1 MEVLIASIIQH
12 LRWCDK
18 AINLSKDNRKISV
31 PVYSDENST
40 PHISIYVEDE
50 DGTFRRTQSEPLRLL
65 RDDIQGIS
73 ISQGDLVSGAY
84 DRQERNWQTPTVTFH
99 YGRPQS
105 FYQFLRDKVA
115 HNRFF
120 VFTKPQLAGHI
131 SKFSLHE
138 LKLKNSTSQRKV
150 AILKEKYIEAL
161 QLLQEEEL
169 VALHADTVSAK
180 EDTGTKTS
188 DIGSIRGNNEEPAKE
203 AKKSPTHSGSVRH
216 FRREDVQ
223 EHQVRSVVAN
233 DGTSTHQP
241 AQQSTQ
247 QKSQQKRKNLIQ
259 DFSLS
264 KPRQR
269 VATKPKEH
277 NKHFYNRFIFT
288 ID

>member
-1 MEVLIASIIQH
+1 M
-12 LRWCDK
+12 
-18 AINLSKDNRKISV
+18 ISV
-31 PVYSDENST
+31 PVYSDENGI
-40 PHISIYVEDE
+40 PQISIYVEDE

-73 ISQGDLVSGAY
+73 IVQGDMVSSAY

-105 FYQFLRDKVA
+105 FYQFLRDKIV

-120 VFTKPQLAGHI
+120 VFTKPQLSGHI

-161 QLLQEEEL
+161 RLWPEEEL
-169 VALHADTVSAK
+169 EAFQAANSKTASQSVETTHRHPPVRPAAK
-180 EDTGTKTS
+180 QQQPLP
-188 DIGSIRGNNEEPAKE
+188 IRGKPTPREH
-203 AKKSPTHSGSVRH
+203 SPRGGDGQARVGEVSPDSSLRRAGGQGSH
-216 FRREDVQ
+216 
-223 EHQVRSVVAN
+223 N
-233 DGTSTHQP
+233 DT
-241 AQQSTQ
+241 TQ
-247 QKSQQKRKNLIQ
+247 RKNRIQ
-259 DFSLS
+259 EFSLA

-269 VATKPKEH
+269 PASKSKEH

>member
-1 MEVLIASIIQH
+1 MGKV
-12 LRWCDK
+12 
-18 AINLSKDNRKISV
+18 RKMISV
-31 PVYSDENST
+31 PVYSDENGI

-73 ISQGDLVSGAY
+73 ISQGDMVSGTY
-84 DRQERNWQTPTVTFH
+84 DRHERSWQTPTVTFH

-161 QLLQEEEL
+161 QLWQEEEL
-169 VALHADTVSAK
+169 AAINSKAAKVKSVDNNAVIHNFTRNRPMKTPHNEKPVAPQA
-180 EDTGTKTS
+180 S
-188 DIGSIRGNNEEPAKE
+188 DQPANDNI
-203 AKKSPTHSGSVRH
+203 RH
-216 FRREDVQ
+216 FRRADVQ
-223 EHQVRSVVAN
+223 ENTVRQVVTGGVAT
-233 DGTSTHQP
+233 GHQP
-241 AQQSTQ
+241 RGELKSKNTQ
-247 QKSQQKRKNLIQ
+247 RKNLIQ
-259 DFSLS
+259 DFTLS

-269 VATKPKEH
+269 PSSQSKEH
-277 NKHFYNRFIFT
+277 NKHFFKRFIFT